1 MTEDAYRSR
10 LAVQPATHCFSKIAS
25 HNEPVTAD
33 SNAKTRRW
41 FRVALVFVVITMLF
55 SLLTSQAQADDPP
68 VDDRPIIMC
77 QTTPPY
83 WFEEDGSGRKR
94 LQFCYSI
101 YRELGRQL
109 VLNVFRE
116 EFGLPTRDE
125 SLFEPIDLESDHL
138 FEIQVKVIAS
148 NSFELIIRHKDK
160 QVFSKKLPLKLN
172 PNDAHKCATNI
183 ENKIKPDLI
192 AAIEK
197 LGYRKDDRTFERTD
211 EFTPLPDSIK
221 QQLRSMNHIAQ
232 YRALRMLHELI
243 RREGPSVS
251 RLCGLVRGYSNLSQ
265 LTSSTLDS
273 RTEVFAARAMLYG
286 RRLRRFSKNSV
297 HSVSTDAYSEVM
309 LGYPNRAF
317 GHSKG
322 MAKRFAEK
330 NLEPD
335 DWLPLLDDYIHY
347 RDSKLEAV
355 MNDEDSSLHE
365 VAALLRFRSGLQ
377 SELSG
382 SAFIKE
388 QAGRLALEVIPTCQ
402 WIYDRL
408 AYRAGI
414 SSSHRWTALAPQGLA
429 KQMQEF
435 LPDCEDLPADTKE
448 LIDEINADEGFDIY
462 SIAEVA
468 NKLIEDAQ
476 DDKTEPS
483 LAVLG
488 RNIEAWNVMHV
499 VRLAQFHRNGL
510 AVDPYPALNDL
521 EVVYENH
528 PSAILIRS
536 IGIKSDYS
544 IQNPEYL
551 ERVGGS
557 LKDFEYKHPNRMS
570 DYALLHQLHPQFKFA
585 NDINPRV
592 ACSVS
597 LIANEMPEYNYVRE
611 AAVSLGTAYYMKI
624 LCSRSP
630 VRMATLFTEDWEN
643 NKQDFEQ
650 WVKDYSESPATSLTA
665 ARVYRKHLKDT
676 KKSAEFYEKYLEK
689 FPDAA
694 VLKELAKMQF
704 SDSESDDWKETLIRV
719 FDTEDLGLQHSNTA
733 AILAAN
739 LMKDGDYDAALEWA
753 ERSNR
758 SGSGLGM
765 LTLQQCLTG
774 LDELDRAS
782 DMGRQNADRYG
793 RHNADAAFNWF
804 YWCGANKHE
813 DLDEAWNAL
822 QEAYKATYPEQKAK
836 ELIAYNQFYYNL
848 FSGDMKQL
856 VADLEEQVKLTG
868 SVTGGLRLAI
878 YSDQANNSEVRDKML
893 ELIASNEKVKP
904 NLYSALAKML
914 QKYFKSGKYDHS
926 QVMELFKRFPATETE
941 RIDINHHL
949 VVTRLKHEG
958 DELHDKIKRYL
969 AKKTQEGNLDTRRRA
984 MHHLTL
990 VGLGENPVYFLEA
1003 VYKTAWTKIEP
1014 GEMTEEQEAQE
1025 EERQEYLKKRTE
1037 QARRNDFQMK
1047 RFLEEKAERKKA
1059 AEKKA
1064 AEKEEATK
1072 EKAAAE

>member
-1 MTEDAYRSR
+1 MTVDAYPES
-10 LAVQPATHCFSKIAS
+10 LISQPARRNLSGQIDS
-25 HNEPVTAD
+25 LSNPVTSNSS
-33 SNAKTRRW
+33 SNAWQRFRRVSIM
-41 FRVALVFVVITMLF
+41 VATMVLF
-55 SLLTSQAQADDPP
+55 CWPPNQAQAGGQSP
-68 VDDRPIIMC
+68 DDRPIVMC
-77 QTTPPY
+77 QTLAPY
-83 WFEEDGSGRKR
+83 WVTEEEEGKKS
-94 LQFCYSI
+94 FHSYYSI

-148 NSFELIIRHKDK
+148 NSFELIIRHQDK
-160 QVFSKKLPLKLN
+160 LVFSKKLPLKLN

-183 ENKIKPDLI
+183 ENKIKPDLV

-211 EFTPLPDSIK
+211 EFTPLPDAIK

-265 LTSSTLDS
+265 LTSSTLDCRS
-273 RTEVFAARAMLYG
+273 EVFAARAMLYG

-322 MAKRFAEK
+322 MAERFAAK

-365 VAALLRFRSGLQ
+365 IAALLRFRSGLQ
-377 SELSG
+377 SELKG

-388 QAGRLALEVIPTCQ
+388 QAGQLALEVIPTCQ

-408 AYRAGI
+408 AYQAGI

-429 KQMQEF
+429 NQMQKF
-435 LPDCEDLPADTKE
+435 LPECEDLPAETKD

-468 NKLIEDAQ
+468 SQLIEDAQ

-499 VRLAQFHRNGL
+499 VRAAQFHRNGL
-510 AVDPYPALNDL
+510 AIDANSALNEL

-528 PSAILIRS
+528 PSAILIRA
-536 IGIKSDYS
+536 IGIRSDFR
-544 IQNPEYL
+544 IQDPGYL
-551 ERVGGS
+551 QRLGGS
-557 LKDFEYKHPNRMS
+557 LKEFEYKHPNRMS
-570 DYALLHQLHPQFKFA
+570 DYSILNQLHPQFKFA
-585 NDINPRV
+585 NDINPR
-592 ACSVS
+592 AAMSVS
-597 LIANEMPEYNYVRE
+597 LNANAMPEYNYCRQ
-611 AAVSLGTAYYMKI
+611 AAVSLSAAYYMKI
-624 LCSRSP
+624 LSRRSP
-630 VRMATLFTEDWEN
+630 VRMATLFTSDWKN

-650 WVKDYSESPATSLTA
+650 WVKDYSESPATFLTA
-665 ARVYRKHLKDT
+665 ARVYRKHFKDT
-676 KKSAEFYEKYLEK
+676 KKSSEFYEKYLEK

-694 VLKELAKMQF
+694 VLKEFARMQF
-704 SDSESDDWKETLIRV
+704 DESESDDWQKTLIRI

-733 AILAAN
+733 AILAAT

-753 ERSNR
+753 QRANQ
-758 SGSGLGM
+758 SGSSLGM
-765 LTLQQCLTG
+765 LVLQQCLTG

-782 DMGRQNADRYG
+782 DLGRQNAVRYSS
-793 RHNADAAFNWF
+793 NSADAAFVWF
-804 YWCGANKHE
+804 YWCGANQHE
-813 DLDEAWNAL
+813 DLEEAWKML
-822 QEAYKATYPEQKAK
+822 QEVYQATFTKQKAE
-836 ELIAYNQFYYNL
+836 ELISFNQFYYSL

-856 VADLEEQVKLTG
+856 VSDLDEQVKLIG
-868 SVTGGLRLAI
+868 NVTEGLKLAI
-878 YSDQANNSEVRDKML
+878 YSDQANNSEVRDRML
-893 ELIASNEKVKP
+893 ELIASKEKVKP
-904 NLYSALAKML
+904 NFYSALARLL

-926 QVMELFKRFPATETE
+926 QVMELFKRFPVTERE
-941 RIDINHHL
+941 RIDINHL
-949 VVTRLKHEG
+949 LIITRLKHEG

-969 AKKTQEGNLDTRRRA
+969 AKKIRDGDLDSRERA

-990 VGLGENPVYFLEA
+990 AGLGENPVYFLSA
-1003 VYKTAWTKIEP
+1003 VDNTAWVRVET
-1014 GEMTEEQEAQE
+1014 GEVTEEQEARE
-1025 EERQEYLKKRTE
+1025 EKRQKYLEE
-1037 QARRNDFQMK
+1037 QVLRARQNDFQMK
-1047 RFLEEKAERKKA
+1047 RFLEQKAAAKKKAEKAE
-1059 AEKKA
+1059 
-1064 AEKEEATK
+1064 
-1072 EKAAAE
+1072 